1 MRFFNRITLQTPESV
16 ELEFT
21 LAGIGNRAL
30 ALLIDYM
37 VLLIPFILA
46 LFFWLFVADQVLEF
60 FVGVFGRA
68 DDVDLW
74 LRAITV
80 LINFVIYEGYFVG
93 FEALWRGQTP
103 GKRYTK
109 IRVLRDDGRPIGIAQ
124 ATLRALLRPLDDT
137 LFLGMF
143 LIAFGRKE
151 KRLGDWL
158 AGTVVVQ
165 DEHPTATA
173 FSTSQ
178 AAQDLAVQLLQL
190 ADLSHLLPDDF
201 AVIREYLQRRSEM
214 SAKARSEVNLQLARQ
229 VKEVILLEKV
239 PSNTTPDLFL
249 EAVYLAYQQQVSK

>member
-30 ALLIDYM
+30 ALLIDYTL
-37 VLLIPFILA
+37 LLIPFFVV
-46 LFFWLFVADQVLEF
+46 LFFWLFIVDQVLEF
-60 FVGVFGRA
+60 LVGIFGNA
-68 DDVDLW
+68 DNVNLW
-74 LRAITV
+74 LQALTI
-80 LINFVIYEGYFVG
+80 LINFVVYEGYFVF
-93 FEALWRGQTP
+93 FEAWWRGQTP

-109 IRVLRDDGRPIGIAQ
+109 IRVLRDDGRPISVAQ
-124 ATLRALLRPLDDT
+124 ALLRALVRPLDDT

-143 LIAFGRKE
+143 LIAFSRKE

-165 DEHPTATA
+165 DERPIAT
-173 FSTSQ
+173 SLVTSQ
-178 AAQDLAVQLLQL
+178 AAQDLAIQLPQM

-201 AVIREYLQRRSEM
+201 AVIRDYLQRRSEL
-214 SAKARSEVNLQLARQ
+214 SSKARAEVNLQLARQ

-239 PSNTTPDLFL
+239 PPNTTPDLFL
-249 EAVYLAYQQQVSK
+249 EAVYLAYQQQSTK